1 MSDQSNTDAD
11 PGPAGRRRVLA
22 GRKKLRDSCDRCSD
36 SKVKCER
43 GHPKCRRCLKKGFS
57 CHYSP
62 ARRMGKQPAS
72 SGMSCINHGNLSRRE
87 ADRFGT
93 NSLEN
98 CDRWNTETSTS
109 TNVWDHATT
118 FPLIETAIPLGRRHG
133 GFRDTLFDTEVGL
146 GNNTGDLLSTPTLSQ
161 SATCNSSFTFS
172 GLEFVMKDDA
182 IGWSHNPGRL
192 NDVSSPARDIQMD
205 FDTPDTNTSTSSH
218 TPLLPFHTAY
228 SPHNSNFD
236 ASYNGRDCM
245 KLIISTIQGFNDTSS
260 TCRSF
265 SGTTKSF
272 PFQSI
277 DFILEENK
285 AAIELVN
292 SIIKCPCSLNPHL
305 AMLITIILSKILDR
319 YQEVSHSHNQKTT
332 TTSFSDAEER
342 VAELSPFPIS
352 RSSLY
357 EETSAVD
364 LPISIGIYRLGS
376 QEKGKIITQLALSE
390 LSKVGKCLA
399 AIKKRYHS
407 SKGSEELG
415 RNAIFEGMTLGME
428 ELCPTLTVFLEGK
441 LRAITRAVKND
452 LKNWANN

>member
-11 PGPAGRRRVLA
+11 PAPAGRRRVFA
-22 GRKKLRDSCDRCSD
+22 GPKKLRDSCDRCSD

-205 FDTPDTNTSTSSH
+205 FDTPDTNTSTLSH

-245 KLIISTIQGFNDTSS
+245 KLIISTLQGFNDTSS

-319 YQEVSHSHNQKTT
+319 YQEVSHSHNKNTT